1 MSRVILALFALCLF
15 CLSFVE
21 AASLQ
26 RYDRRQIGNLQCN
39 IDRLKI
45 VADLAGA
52 KSTAQTLTQQLASD
66 AAGSQSISTVSDGI
80 SSAQSAIG
88 QIAAALLTGQQ
99 APAAARDQVAAGLT
113 QATQALANI
122 TSTDATVTQ
131 NLSKI
136 QGQLSKAADA
146 GNGVVTNCK

>member
-1 MSRVILALFALCLF
+1 MSRVILALFALCFF
-15 CLSFVE
+15 CFSFVE

-122 TSTDATVTQ
+122 TSTDAAVTQ